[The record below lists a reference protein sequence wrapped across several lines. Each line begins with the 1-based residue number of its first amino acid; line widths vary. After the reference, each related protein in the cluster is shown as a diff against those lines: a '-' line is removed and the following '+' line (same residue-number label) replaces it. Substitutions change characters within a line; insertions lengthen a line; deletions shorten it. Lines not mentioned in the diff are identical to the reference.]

1 MIYLIAQIA
10 VFLLLAAL
18 MGVLLG
24 WWFWGRQQAELSD
37 NSEELIEGKRRLERC
52 HNKNAKLRRELKQCR
67 DDLDKLSH
75 QIEVG
80 DKTELLH
87 QLEDANAQ
95 IQALME
101 DVQMR
106 DDMIIVLQK
115 TPKDSL

>member
-10 VFLLLAAL
+10 LFLLLAVL
-18 MGVLLG
+18 SGVLVG
-24 WWFWGRQQAELSD
+24 WWFWGRKQCIEQPD
-37 NSEELIEGKRRLERC
+37 NSEEIIEGKRRLDQC
-52 HNKNAKLRRELKQCR
+52 HNKNAKLSRDLKQCR

-80 DKTELLH
+80 DKAELLC

-115 TPKDSL
+115 HAKG